1 MTLDRDVLQTI
12 LTQPPS
18 TVWSAVVERVHG
30 ICRAPFDKD
39 LIRGVREREREVGEL
54 DDLISTSAWDLWNA
68 FQDCVP
74 RTSTLLQTFW
84 QKPAHGKA
92 ILILDGLSLR
102 ELPHLLTGAEAHG
115 LKVVAETVTASELP
129 PETDPFAAALGFA
142 SRSSLRNAPTSK
154 FFPGAKTTVTD
165 MDWLSCAKAVM
176 PDPGIIIW
184 HQMPDD
190 RIHSLENDGD
200 ALGRL
205 SAELASAFQSD
216 DFWDLVKK
224 LTTGRSLI
232 ITSDHG
238 YAAGGEF
245 YELPDG
251 PTGFLRDHFKAR
263 RCLAG
268 DGELGEASPPLV
280 MRFDT
285 PRGPYRLALGRRK
298 WKVSGGFPKLTHGG
312 LTLFEVLS
320 PFVEITQ

>member
-1 MTLDRDVLQTI
+1 MTLDRVVLENI
-12 LTQPPS
+12 LTQPS
-18 TVWSAVVERVHG
+18 SAVWSAVVERVHAV
-30 ICRAPFDKD
+30 CRAPFGKD
-39 LIRGVREREREVGEL
+39 LVRGVREREREVGEL
-54 DDLISTSAWDLWNA
+54 DDLISTSAWDLWNK
-68 FQDCVP
+68 FQEEVP
-74 RTSTLLQTFW
+74 RTSSLLRAFW
-84 QKPAHGKA
+84 EKPAHGKA

-102 ELPHLLTGAEAHG
+102 ELPHLLAGAEARG
-115 LKVVAETVTASELP
+115 LKVVSDAATASELP

-142 SRSSLRNAPTSK
+142 SRSSLRNAPASK
-154 FFPGAKTTVTD
+154 YFPGAKTTVTD
-165 MDWLSCAKAVM
+165 MDWLSCSQAVT
-176 PDPGIIIW
+176 PDPNLIIW

-190 RIHSLENDGD
+190 RIHALENDGD

-205 SAELASAFQSD
+205 STELAAAFLGD
-216 DFWDLVKK
+216 EFWGLVKK

-251 PTGFLRDHFKAR
+251 PTGFLREAFKAR
-263 RCLAG
+263 RCLPG

-280 MRFDT
+280 MRVDT

>member
-1 MTLDRDVLQTI
+1 MTVDRDVLESM
-12 LTQPPS
+12 LTQTPAV
-18 TVWSAVVERVHG
+18 VWSGIVDRVHG
-30 ICRAPFDKD
+30 ICRAPFGKD
-39 LIRGVREREREVGEL
+39 PVRSVREREREIGEL
-54 DDLISTSAWDLWNA
+54 DDLISTSAWDLWNS
-68 FQDCVP
+68 FQGQVP
-74 RTSTLLQTFW
+74 RTSSLLRSFW
-84 QKPAHGKA
+84 ERPAQGKA

-102 ELPHLLTGAEAHG
+102 EMPHLIAGAEAHG
-115 LKVVAETVTASELP
+115 LKIVSSTATASELP
-129 PETDPFAAALGFA
+129 PETDPFAAALGYA
-142 SRSSLRNAPTSK
+142 SRSSLRNASASK
-154 FFPGAKTTVTD
+154 HFPGAKTTVTD
-165 MDWLSCAKAVM
+165 MDWLSCAQAVT

-205 SAELASAFQSD
+205 ATELASAFLSD
-216 DFWDLVKK
+216 EFWSLVQK

-251 PTGFLRDHFKAR
+251 PTGFLRETFKAR

-298 WKVSGGFPKLTHGG
+298 WRVAGGFPKLTHGG

>member
-1 MTLDRDVLQTI
+1 MTLDRVVLENI
-12 LTQPPS
+12 LTQPS
-18 TVWSAVVERVHG
+18 NAVWSAVVEQVLAV
-30 ICRAPFDKD
+30 CRAPFGKD
-39 LIRGVREREREVGEL
+39 LLRGVREREREVGEL
-54 DDLISTSAWDLWNA
+54 DDLISTSAWDLWNN
-68 FQDCVP
+68 FQQEVP
-74 RTSTLLQTFW
+74 RTSAQLRAFW
-84 QKPAHGKA
+84 EKTAHGKA

-102 ELPHLLTGAEAHG
+102 ELPHMIAGAEKHG
-115 LKVVAETVTASELP
+115 LKITSEAATASELP

-142 SRSSLRNAPTSK
+142 SRSSLRNAPASK
-154 FFPGAKTTVTD
+154 YFPGAKTTVTD
-165 MDWLSCAKAVM
+165 MDWLSCSQAVT
-176 PDPGIIIW
+176 PDPNLIIW
-184 HQMPDD
+184 HQVPDD
-190 RIHSLENDGD
+190 RIHALENDGD

-205 SAELASAFQSD
+205 STELASAILSD
-216 DFWDLVKK
+216 DFWEFVTK

-251 PTGFLRDHFKAR
+251 PTGFLRENFKAR

-268 DGELGEASPPLV
+268 DGELGESSPPLV

-285 PRGPYRLALGRRK
+285 LRGPYRLALGRRK

-320 PFVEITQ
+320 PYIEITR